1 VLLASALL
9 FPALFAAPA
18 SASIVAPSAAVATPA
33 IANAPIATAPT
44 PVPEPGTL
52 LLVGSGL
59 LGIAITTR
67 RRRQKRELARSE
79 GAVAPPPGVGST
91 QP

>member
-18 SASIVAPSAAVATPA
+18 SASIVAPSAVATPA